1 MSRLIG
7 RFRMLLPPAPLIV
20 VYAFIYFIA
29 SLPAIIMAQR
39 MGAAAV
45 DPHARRLP
53 VVVHLGGMLIY
64 GIYRAVAFHPFFRP
78 GYRKWL
84 ETTPWRW
91 GKPLPVG
98 PAHPVVE
105 DAVIVAAAGLPAW
118 LLGDAQPIASYAV
131 ALVGYLVPL
140 SSTFAKTGAWG
151 FQFPILFGLG
161 LALLLCRDRPAYYG
175 AAVLA
180 SYLIAM
186 VGLRRSLRRWPWAEI
201 QALAYDPTKG
211 FVVEGKPGP
220 LGWPY
225 DRLGP
230 RNDPPPG
237 RFDVPDKVLWAL
249 LIGWWCYALEQVLGR
264 EGPLFVRMFVLM
276 NMTWVLCAARLGTTV
291 SGYAPPISLFGR
303 IARLR
308 PLVPS
313 YDQVFLA
320 PIAAAFVAV
329 AGPGAL
335 EHAGVPPDLAIAA
348 CASVTLMTLLLAGP
362 DRRTW
367 QLTARHRVVAGIA
380 STGKAGEFVQTG

>member
-1 MSRLIG
+1 MSRLVG
-7 RFRMLLPPAPLIV
+7 RFRVLLPPAPLIV
-20 VYAFIYFIA
+20 VYAFIYVVA
-29 SLPAIIMAQR
+29 SLPALIVAQR

-45 DPHARRLP
+45 DPQSRRLP
-53 VVVHLGGMLIY
+53 IVIHLGGMMIY
-64 GIYRAVAFHPFFRP
+64 GAYRAMAFHPFFRP

-118 LLGDAQPIASYAV
+118 LAGDLHPIASYAM

-140 SSTFAKTGAWG
+140 GFTFARTGAWG
-151 FQFPILFGLG
+151 FQFPLLLGLG
-161 LALLLCRDRPAYYG
+161 LALRLCQGRPAYYG

-180 SYLIAM
+180 SYAVAM
-186 VGLRRSLRRWPWAEI
+186 IGLARSLRRWPWVEI
-201 QALAYDPTKG
+201 ESLAYDPTKG

-230 RNDPPPG
+230 RHDPPP
-237 RFDVPDKVLWAL
+237 RRLDVLDKVLLAL
-249 LIGWWCYALEQVLGR
+249 LAGWWCYALEHVLGR
-264 EGPLFVRMFVLM
+264 DGPLFVRMFVVM
-276 NMTWVLCAARLGTTV
+276 NVTWILSAVRLGTTA

-308 PLVPS
+308 PLIPS

-320 PIAAAFVAV
+320 PLAAVFVAA

-335 EHAGVPPDLAIAA
+335 EHAGVPLDLAIPA
-348 CASVTLMTLLLAGP
+348 CASVTLMTILLAGP

-367 QLTARHRVVAGIA
+367 QLTARHRIVAGIA